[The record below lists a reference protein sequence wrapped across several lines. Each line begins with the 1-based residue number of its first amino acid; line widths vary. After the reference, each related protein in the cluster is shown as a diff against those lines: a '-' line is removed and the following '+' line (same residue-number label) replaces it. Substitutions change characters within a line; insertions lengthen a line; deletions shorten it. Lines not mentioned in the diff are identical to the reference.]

1 MADPMT
7 IVAVVG
13 TVLSVGGQVMGAMQA
28 QAQGEAQ
35 AKAQEYRAAAE
46 KRQAGEEAAA
56 SQQRARETARRAA
69 YVLSAE
75 RAGAAASGGGASDPS
90 IVTNEGNIL
99 ARGDY
104 GVQSDLYVGKA
115 RGAGLETQAGLDLF
129 QADQARDA
137 GQAKMIGGLATA
149 LGSAARGGSSL
160 YDKYGPMS
168 PLDSNV
174 SSDLYQSNLT
184 SRYGSAYRAGI

>member
-28 QAQGEAQ
+28 NAQGEAQ
-35 AKAQEYRAAAE
+35 AKAMEYRAAAE

-56 SQQRARETARRAA
+56 SQRKAQETARRAA

-75 RAGAAASGGGASDPS
+75 RAGAAAGGGGASDPS
-90 IVTNEGNIL
+90 IVTNEGNII
-99 ARGDY
+99 ARGEY
-104 GVQSDLYVGKA
+104 GVASDLYVGKS

-129 QADQARDA
+129 QAEQAREA
-137 GQAKMIGGLATA
+137 GQSKMIGGFATA
-149 LGSAARGGSSL
+149 LGSAATQGTSL
-160 YDKYGPMS
+160 YDRYGPNKK
-168 PLDSNV
+168 SNYENNMY
-174 SSDLYQSNLT
+174 LW
-184 SRYGSAYRAGI
+184 GA